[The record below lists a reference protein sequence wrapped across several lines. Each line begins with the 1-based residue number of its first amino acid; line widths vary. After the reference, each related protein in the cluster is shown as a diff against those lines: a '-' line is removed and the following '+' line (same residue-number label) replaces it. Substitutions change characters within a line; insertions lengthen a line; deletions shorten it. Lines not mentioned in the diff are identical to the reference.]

1 MAFVIPQTRNDIE
14 VHQQPILCG
23 HFAAQSCGGAPCSRG
38 EWMIRTVIVRQTPT
52 CQCEWNEQHAVRC
65 AAYRKHPMVAA
76 EDSNQ
81 DVSQGGGGAGRA
93 MVSTRPLYSFTCHF
107 VFQARL
113 YEYITFQNQNVKK
126 KKKIRHL
133 LSLDFLGDTIQGPG
147 SWMLD
152 LVTRN
157 LHPSQ
162 APPGFLGVWDATH
175 SLRMDLGMKSAL

>member
-126 KKKIRHL
+126 KKKR
-133 LSLDFLGDTIQGPG
+133 
-147 SWMLD
+147 
-152 LVTRN
+152 
-157 LHPSQ
+157 
-162 APPGFLGVWDATH
+162 
-175 SLRMDLGMKSAL
+175 